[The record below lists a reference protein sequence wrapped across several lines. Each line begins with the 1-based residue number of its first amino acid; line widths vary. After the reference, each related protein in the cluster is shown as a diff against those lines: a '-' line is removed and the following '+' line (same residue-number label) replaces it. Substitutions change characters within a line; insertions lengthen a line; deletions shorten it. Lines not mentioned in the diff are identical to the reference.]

1 MRIEFTIPVN
11 PRPKKNSPM
20 ILWRKQDFKIKIGA
34 RVLATI
40 PFTPFIVPSKGF
52 SDFENEIMPFLKRLK
67 DEVGVIDYP
76 CNIQAVYYRST
87 KHTIDLTNL
96 NEALHDAMVKSGCIL
111 DDNRDIIAAHDG
123 SRVFHDK
130 FNPRI
135 EITITELT
143 DYTQWNDT
151 TTEQIKLL

>member
-1 MRIEFTIPVN
+1 MRIEFTIPV
-11 PRPKKNSPM
+11 RPATKKNSGQIIQVKGRN
-20 ILWRKQDFKIKIGA
+20 ILI
-34 RVLATI
+34 
-40 PFTPFIVPSKGF
+40 PSKQYKQ
-52 SDFENEIMPFLKRLK
+52 FEK
-67 DEVGVIDYP
+67 DCLPYLYHVKDTAGVINYP
-76 CNIQAVYYRST
+76 VNVQCTFFTET
-87 KHTIDLTNL
+87 KRKIDLTNL
-96 NEALHDAMVKSGCIL
+96 LNAIDDAMVKSGLIV

-151 TTEQIKLL
+151 TSEQKKLL

>member
-1 MRIEFTIPVN
+1 MRIEFTIPV
-11 PRPKKNSPM
+11 RPATKKNSGQIIQVKGRN
-20 ILWRKQDFKIKIGA
+20 ILI
-34 RVLATI
+34 
-40 PFTPFIVPSKGF
+40 PSKQYKQ
-52 SDFENEIMPFLKRLK
+52 FEKDCLPYLNRVKNAAGIINFPVNVQCVFFTETKRK
-67 DEVGVIDYP
+67 
-76 CNIQAVYYRST
+76 
-87 KHTIDLTNL
+87 IDLPNL
-96 NEALHDAMVKSGCIL
+96 LNAVDDAMVKSGLII